1 MIKTQNIKL
10 LIALLLITTISFIG
24 CYNYS
29 DISSEDMQQNYDEN
43 SPFQSL
49 ESKIFHKNDSLSVLV
64 LRFKNEDLQ
73 YAVSEESGKY
83 QAKWSIHIKLFD
95 AFETKKM
102 LDSIS
107 FNFVDSIN
115 HQVEFFRTQ
124 TLSFPLQK
132 GKKYGL
138 SLSISDLNKKN
149 EAKRLLVIDKEDA
162 FSAANFRLYDSKHN
176 MQLSPIIQQKQEYR
190 IVYVGQAKELYVSV
204 FHQNFPIAKS
214 PFSEEKDQPLYLKK
228 DSSFI
233 LPIENASTPYFS
245 VNKTGIY
252 HFRTDTTQNKG
263 FTLFVYYPNF
273 PNVVLPEHMLFP
285 LRYITTAKEFN
296 QILLQKDK
304 RQAVE
309 EFWLEKSGNKERA
322 RKMITAYYSR
332 VVLANDY
339 FTSYQE
345 GWKTDR
351 GMIFIVFGKP
361 NIVYKTTEIEKW
373 IYGEERNIRS
383 LSLSFTRMDNPF
395 TNNDFKL
402 VRSPSYKDAWYRSVE
417 VWRR

>member
-1 MIKTQNIKL
+1 MSL
-10 LIALLLITTISFIG
+10 TI
-24 CYNYS
+24 
-29 DISSEDMQQNYDEN
+29 
-43 SPFQSL
+43 
-49 ESKIFHKNDSLSVLV
+49 NDV
-64 LRFKNEDLQ
+64 
-73 YAVSEESGKY
+73 
-83 QAKWSIHIKLFD
+83 
-95 AFETKKM
+95 
-102 LDSIS
+102 
-107 FNFVDSIN
+107 
-115 HQVEFFRTQ
+115 
-124 TLSFPLQK
+124 
-132 GKKYGL
+132 
-138 SLSISDLNKKN
+138 NKKKG
-149 EAKRLLVIDKEDA
+149 AKRLLVIDKEDA

-176 MQLSPIIQQKQEYR
+176 LQLSPIIQQKEEYR
-190 IVYVGQAKELYVSV
+190 IVYVGDAKELFVGVY
-204 FHQNFPIAKS
+204 HQNFPIAKS
-214 PFSEEKDQPLYLKK
+214 PFSEKEDKPLYLKR

-252 HFRTDTTQNKG
+252 HFRTDTTQNNG

-296 QILLQKDK
+296 QLLLSKHK

-309 EFWLEKSGNKERA
+309 EFWLEKTGSKDRA
-322 RKMITAYYSR
+322 RKMITAYYNR
-332 VVLANDY
+332 VVLANEY

-395 TNNDFKL
+395 SNNDFKL

-417 VWRR
+417 IWRR